1 MVIETLELNGMEEL
15 FERIS
20 NERRRRR
27 EVGNLFTTAL
37 EHGAQGDDAYVPFY
51 MAAANYIDVST
62 KRLLTQDFRMLDM
75 LREKVAKD
83 DPTAQQ
89 ALKEVEERL
98 AGIEDRLKRLQA
110 ARDVLK
116 KGGTAALGQF
126 EAAVMVYT
134 DPGVKNM
141 GHHAPSGDLAQK
153 LFSQKDWEFMAHI
166 EEGDMEREQQFHSE
180 VFAAAPPGLRQKAA
194 N

>member
-1 MVIETLELNGMEEL
+1 
-15 FERIS
+15 
-20 NERRRRR
+20 
-27 EVGNLFTTAL
+27 
-37 EHGAQGDDAYVPFY
+37 
-51 MAAANYIDVST
+51 
-62 KRLLTQDFRMLDM
+62 M
-75 LREKVAKD
+75 LREKVSKH
-83 DPTAQQ
+83 DPAAQQ

-110 ARDVLK
+110 ARDALK
-116 KGGTAALGQF
+116 KGGATTLGQF
-126 EAAVMVYT
+126 EEAVMMYT

-180 VFAAAPPGLRQKAA
+180 VFAAAPPSLRDKAV